1 MNLAQIKVPLS
12 VQLFLMSDQLHL
24 AVHLPS
30 LVSAAV
36 MITVI
41 TTLAALYP
49 AYRAARLPPVSAMSH
64 FG

>member
-1 MNLAQIKVPLS
+1 V
-12 VQLFLMSDQLHL
+12 
-24 AVHLPS
+24 PS

-49 AYRAARLPPVSAMSH
+49 AYRAASLPPVSAMSH